1 MNPNTQPNGFI
12 SNGYYGGI
20 PMGPSGGTGTNKK
33 RPTTA
38 NRKNGNIPM
47 AFGMQKKSF
56 PSKTPSSIDL
66 EVSKLRPKHIN

>member
-1 MNPNTQPNGFI
+1 
-12 SNGYYGGI
+12 
-20 PMGPSGGTGTNKK
+20 MGPSGAGNKK

-47 AFGMQKKSF
+47 AFGQKKSF

-66 EVSKLRPKHIN
+66 EVSKLRPKHINQERERLYDDALK